1 MPVINKLLIYLILT
15 LRPLLGPAC
24 CKFTVSCTQYAILQ
38 LKEKPTLPALWA
50 IIKRLLSCNP
60 FF

>member
-1 MPVINKLLIYLILT
+1 MAMINRLLIYLILV

-24 CKFTVSCTQYAILQ
+24 CKFTISCTQYAILQ
-38 LKEKPTLPALWA
+38 LKEKSFLPALWT
-50 IIKRLLSCNP
+50 ILKRLLSCNP